1 MFVTSSDRGG
11 FFYDWEVSL
20 PVQLAPATIALPP
33 APNIS
38 TKGFSTRKEAQGE
51 SEKTLAN
58 EMLTEK
64 KIFAK

>member
-20 PVQLAPATIALPP
+20 PVQLAPSPLPP

-51 SEKTLAN
+51 LEKTLAN